1 MENEKMRVLI
11 TGGTGTISSG
21 LVYESVKRNYEIYA
35 ITRGNDNRRNIVGAK
50 YLHADIWDANSVKSV
65 IGDLKFDVVVECLV
79 YNVEQ
84 LKKSLHNFASIADQ
98 YVFISTAA
106 VYNRKGN
113 KRVIEND
120 EKDFIEWSYTKDKI
134 ECEKYLKE
142 YSRKTGLKYTI
153 VRPTVTYGDYR
164 IPFPIATRKP
174 GWTFFDRMKK
184 GQLMLASDNVQF
196 SIIHISDFSQ
206 MVVCLFGNKKAINND
221 FHITSNNNDI
231 YWDDVIKKSGEIL
244 KVEPKIIHVS
254 SQIIRRVWPDISD
267 EIEYHKNTSQIFDDK
282 KIKKVTGKDAKIDLE
297 IGLNKTISAME
308 AEYKDNQLT
317 LDNNWNDFCNAVI
330 LYAYKKS
337 KLSKN
342 EMDIVTDYI
351 NKYTDEDFIKSYK
364 RVTKYNR
371 VRKLGLLKGKIKC
384 IIKRVLGYHE

>member
-1 MENEKMRVLI
+1 MKVLV

-21 LVYESVKRNYEIYA
+21 LVHESVNRGFETYA
-35 ITRGNDNRRNIVGAK
+35 ITRGSKNNRNIDGAK
-50 YLHADIWDANSVKSV
+50 YFHADIWDTANINRV
-65 IGDLKFDVVVECLV
+65 IGNLQVDVVVECLA

-84 LKKSLHNFASIADQ
+84 LKISLENFSGRCSQ
-98 YVFISTAA
+98 YVFISTAGI
-106 VYNRKGN
+106 YNRIDKQ
-113 KRVIEND
+113 RIEESD
-120 EKDFIEWSYTKDKI
+120 PKKFIKWSYTKDKI
-134 ECEKYLKE
+134 DCENYLKE
-142 YSRKTGLKYTI
+142 YAAKTGLKYTI
-153 VRPTVTYGDYR
+153 IRPTVTYGDYR
-164 IPFPIATRKP
+164 VPFPIATRTP